1 MEPINYSLDV
11 QTPFQS
17 ALQGYQAGA
26 AIRNDQLLQQQQMA
40 AQAQQKQQQE
50 VLKKLISNPNPT
62 ADDYAAATLLVP
74 GMKEQFKQSWDMRS
88 SVQQQNDLQHVGQVY
103 SAIVTGQPQVASDL
117 LKRRAEAMRN
127 SNDEAGAKNAEA
139 MAGTID
145 AHPQFA
151 RSLIGMKLASL
162 PGGDKVISNVAALN
176 TDQRAAE
183 QAPADLA
190 KKQADAAKAGIDA
203 KYAEQGV
210 VLDLQKKGWDIRHI
224 QEDIGF
230 KKEANRIALMNAAA
244 AREGNAL
251 KREELGIKIQEA
263 RTALDDK
270 IRAKV
275 ADTES
280 AATAID
286 NTLNTIER
294 LKRNPALNDVLGS
307 LEGSEYYPTQLAQGA
322 AKVMNLTNP
331 LYTPTSA
338 DDRSDAK
345 ALIESLGS
353 QIFLSQ
359 IPAMKGSGS
368 LSNAEGDKLQAA
380 LQNLKRTQSETQFRA
395 NLDEAARLL
404 KKGRETLSK
413 RSGVPLSA
421 PDTPAAPGSRPPLSS
436 FFKPQG
442 G

>member
-1 MEPINYSLDV
+1 MDPINYSTDV
-11 QTPFQS
+11 QTPFQA

-26 AIRNDQLLQQQQMA
+26 AIRNDQLQQQQQQAALAQQQQMRKDLLELSKNPTPDA
-40 AQAQQKQQQE
+40 IAKMSVRYSQLSEPLKRSYEMLNQQQQE
-50 VLKKLISNPNPT
+50 AKVSAAIPV
-62 ADDYAAATLLVP
+62 YAALQSGRHDVAAQKLRDTAAAMENSGQTEEAKRTLAWAE
-74 GMKEQFKQSWDMRS
+74 MIEQHPEQAMLTSGLLLS
-88 SVQQQNDLQHVGQVY
+88 SVMGPEKFATTFSTLGQE
-103 SAIVTGQPQVASDL
+103 Q
-117 LKRRAEAMRN
+117 
-127 SNDEAGAKNAEA
+127 
-139 MAGTID
+139 
-145 AHPQFA
+145 
-151 RSLIGMKLASL
+151 RS
-162 PGGDKVISNVAALN
+162 
-176 TDQRAAE
+176 AE
-183 QAPADLA
+183 QAPAELA
-190 KKQADAAKAGIDA
+190 KKQADATKAGIDA
-203 KYAEQGV
+203 RYAEQGA